1 MLLLFNYIYNYFQE
15 NYDEE
20 KKQIQLE
27 IENIKKN
34 MENEEKNFLEKVR
47 FIIKVI
53 YSSFIIYEFRRKNL
67 HKNLIKKTKNLSF

>member
-1 MLLLFNYIYNYFQE
+1 MLLLFNYIYNFFQE

-47 FIIKVI
+47 FIIRVP
-53 YSSFIIYEFRRKNL
+53 L
-67 HKNLIKKTKNLSF
+67 